1 MMMMLMMIRFLWLF
15 PLLGLPPSG
24 SPVMLVVRS
33 RGGALHPLSQTL
45 QPEGRVVLHRS
56 KRDWMW
62 RQFFL
67 SEEYMGNNYQY
78 VGKLRSDKDRG
89 DGTAR
94 YVLSGEGAGTI
105 FRIDEKSGDL
115 HATQRLDREEK
126 ASYTLQAQAFNKN
139 TGLPLEPATEFI
151 VKIHDIND
159 NEPKFTKDVYAASV
173 PEMSDVGTFVIEVN
187 ATDADDASY
196 GNSAR
201 LVYSILQGQ
210 PYFSVEPETGIVRIA
225 LSNMD
230 REVRKEYQVV
240 IQAKDMAGQM
250 GGLSGTTMVNV
261 TLTDVNDS
269 PPRFAYSSYHLSA
282 YESAEIG
289 FTVGRIKAND
299 GDEGENAEMKY
310 RIVDGDGKDS
320 LDIITDEITQEGVIV
335 VRKQLDYESRRVYTI
350 KVEVSNTNTDPNFL
364 HLGPFSDTATVKV
377 TAKDVDEP
385 PVFSRPQ
392 FVIEVNEDTPKGSII
407 GTVTAWDPD
416 STDYPVQF
424 AIDQHTDPD
433 RLFHIDPRNGS
444 ITTLK
449 SLDREVSKWHNISV
463 LASEINNPRQR
474 SRVPVLIKV
483 LDVNDNA
490 PEFAMSYDT
499 FVCENVKS
507 GQIIQTISAIDTDEP
522 LIGHKFV
529 FSLSATN
536 PNFTIFD
543 NEDNTA
549 RILTR
554 RSGFNRQ
561 DVSAYY
567 LPVVISDNDY
577 PIQSSTSTLTI
588 RVCGCDSSG
597 SMRSCSVD
605 ALLLSAGLSTG
616 ALVAIL
622 LCIVI
627 LLMIVV
633 LFSALRKQRRK
644 EPLIISKEDVRDNVV
659 SYNDEGGGE
668 EDTQAFDIGTLRHP
682 EVMESNKMR
691 RDIIPEMLFPYH
703 RPSPMNEC
711 SDVRDFISSRLQE
724 NDTDPSAPPYDSLA
738 TYAYEGNGSTA
749 ESLSSL
755 ESSLTE
761 GDHEYDYLSTWG
773 PQFKK
778 LADMYIGKD
787 TGTSGL
793 AKKV

>member
-1 MMMMLMMIRFLWLF
+1 GDRT
-15 PLLGLPPSG
+15 GDLPVNRAASLT
-24 SPVMLVVRS
+24 SK
-33 RGGALHPLSQTL
+33 
-45 QPEGRVVLHRS
+45 GRVLHRS

-89 DGTAR
+89 DGTTR

-159 NEPKFTKDVYAASV
+159 NEPKFTKDVYTASV

-230 REVRKEYQVV
+230 REVRKDYQVV

-269 PPRFAYSSYHLSA
+269 PPRFAYSSYHLST

-299 GDEGENAEMKY
+299 GDEGQNAEMKY
-310 RIVDGDGKDS
+310 RIVEGDGKDS
-320 LDIITDEITQEGVIV
+320 LDIITDEVTQEGIIV

-350 KVEVSNTNTDPNFL
+350 KVEVTNTHTDPNFL

-416 STDYPVQF
+416 AMDYPLK
-424 AIDQHTDPD
+424 ININRDT
-433 RLFHIDPRNGS
+433 RLFHIDSKNGS

-499 FVCENVKS
+499 FVCENVKA

-529 FSLSATN
+529 FSLSTSN

-549 RILTR
+549 KILTR

-561 DVSAYY
+561 EVSAYY

-588 RVCGCDSSG
+588 RVCSCDSTG

-633 LFSALRKQRRK
+633 LFSALRRQRRK

-682 EVMESNKMR
+682 EVMDSNKLR

-738 TYAYEGNGSTA
+738 TYAYEGNGSVA

-755 ESSLTE
+755 ESSVME

-787 TGTSGL
+787 TCTSGL
-793 AKKV
+793 TN

>member
-1 MMMMLMMIRFLWLF
+1 MNPFFWLF
-15 PLLGLPPSG
+15 ALVSLLPLVLA
-24 SPVMLVVRS
+24 VRNQGMVI
-33 RGGALHPLSQTL
+33 RL
-45 QPEGRVVLHRS
+45 QQPDGRVLHRS

-67 SEEYMGNNYQY
+67 SEEYTGSNYQY

-126 ASYTLQAQAFNKN
+126 SLYTLQAQAFNKY

-159 NEPKFTKDVYAASV
+159 NEPKFTQAVYSASV

-196 GNSAR
+196 GNSAK

-225 LSNMD
+225 LSSMD
-230 REVRKEYQVV
+230 REVRKDYQVV

-250 GGLSGTTMVNV
+250 GGLSGTAVVNV

-269 PPRFAYSSYHLSA
+269 PPRFAYSSYHLST

-289 FTVGRIKAND
+289 STVGRIKAND

-310 RIVDGDGKDS
+310 KIVEGDGKDS
-320 LDIITDEITQEGVIV
+320 LDIITDEIMQEGIIV
-335 VRKQLDYESRRVYTI
+335 VKKKLDYESRRVYTI
-350 KVEVSNTNTDPNFL
+350 KVEVSNTHTDPSFL
-364 HLGPFSDTATVKV
+364 HLGPFSDTAIVKV

-385 PVFSRPQ
+385 PVFSRPH
-392 FVIEVNEDTPKGSII
+392 FVVEVNEDTPKGSII

-416 STDYPVQF
+416 ATDYPVQF
-424 AIDQHTDPD
+424 AIDEHTDPD

-490 PEFAMSYDT
+490 PEFAMFYET
-499 FVCENVKS
+499 FVCENVRA
-507 GQIIQTISAIDTDEP
+507 GQMIQTISAIDTDEP
-522 LIGHKFV
+522 LVGHKFV
-529 FSLSATN
+529 FSLSSSN

-561 DVSAYY
+561 EMSTYY
-567 LPVVISDNDY
+567 LPVVISDSDY
-577 PIQSSTSTLTI
+577 PIQSSTSTLTV
-588 RVCGCDSSG
+588 RVCGCDSTG
-597 SMRSCSVD
+597 NLRSCSVD
-605 ALLLSAGLSTG
+605 ALLLSARLSTA

-668 EDTQAFDIGTLRHP
+668 EDTQAFDIGALRHP
-682 EVMESNKMR
+682 EAMEESNQLR
-691 RDIIPEMLFPYH
+691 RDIIPDVLFPY
-703 RPSPMNEC
+703 RSRSPTNEC
-711 SDVRDFISSRLQE
+711 SDLRDFLISRLKE
-724 NDTDPSAPPYDSLA
+724 TDADPSAPPYDSLA
-738 TYAYEGNGSTA
+738 TYAYEGNGSIA

-755 ESSLTE
+755 ESSANE
-761 GDHEYDYLSTWG
+761 GDHEYDFLGTWG
-773 PQFKK
+773 PEFKK
-778 LADMYIGKD
+778 LADLYMLKEP
-787 TGTSGL
+787 TSNS
-793 AKKV
+793 

>member
-1 MMMMLMMIRFLWLF
+1 MIMNHFLWLL
-15 PLLGLPPSG
+15 PLIFAHLS
-24 SPVMLVVRS
+24 SPVILLEKSDGNLLRNWNHMMEDDTIVLRRS
-33 RGGALHPLSQTL
+33 R
-45 QPEGRVVLHRS
+45 
-56 KRDWMW
+56 RDWMW

-67 SEEYMGNNYQY
+67 SEEYTGSNYQY

-94 YVLSGEGAGTI
+94 YVLSGEGAGTV

-126 ASYTLQAQAFNKN
+126 ASYTLQAQAFNKI
-139 TGLPLEPATEFI
+139 TGLPLEPATEFV

-159 NEPKFTKDVYAASV
+159 NEPKFTKAVYTASV
-173 PEMSDVGTFVIEVN
+173 PEMSDVGTFVLEVN
-187 ATDADDASY
+187 ATDADDATY
-196 GNSAR
+196 GNSAK

-230 REVRKEYQVV
+230 REVRNEYQVV

-250 GGLSGTTMVNV
+250 GGLSGTAMINI

-269 PPRFAYSSYHLSA
+269 PPRFAYSSYHLST
-282 YESAEIG
+282 YESANIG
-289 FTVGRIKAND
+289 STVGRIRAND

-310 RIVDGDGKDS
+310 RIMDGDGKEY

-335 VRKQLDYESRRVYTI
+335 VKKKLDYESKRVYTV
-350 KVEVSNTNTDPNFL
+350 KVEVSNTHQDPNFL
-364 HLGPFSDTATVKV
+364 HLGPFSDTAIVKV

-385 PVFSRPQ
+385 PIFSRPQ
-392 FVIEVNEDTPKGSII
+392 YVFEVNEDTPKGTAI
-407 GTVTAWDPD
+407 GTITAWDPD
-416 STDYPVQF
+416 ATDYPILY
-424 AIDQHTDPD
+424 AIDQHTDPEK
-433 RLFHIDPRNGS
+433 LYHIDPKNGS
-444 ITTLK
+444 ITILK
-449 SLDREVSKWHNISV
+449 SLDREVSKWHNLSI
-463 LASEINNPRQR
+463 LASEMNNPHQR

-490 PEFAMSYDT
+490 PEFAMIYET
-499 FVCENVKS
+499 FVCENVKA
-507 GQIIQTISAIDTDEP
+507 GQLIQTISAIDTDEP
-522 LIGHKFV
+522 LVGHKFV
-529 FSLSATN
+529 FSLSSPN
-536 PNFTIFD
+536 SNFTIFD

-554 RSGFNRQ
+554 RSGFNRREMS
-561 DVSAYY
+561 VYY
-567 LPVVISDNDY
+567 LPVVISDSDY

-588 RVCGCDSSG
+588 RVCSCDATG
-597 SMRSCSVD
+597 NMRSCSVD

-622 LCIVI
+622 LCILI

-633 LFSALRKQRRK
+633 LFSALKKQRRK

-682 EVMESNKMR
+682 EVIESNKLR

-703 RPSPMNEC
+703 RPSTMKEC
-711 SDVRDFISSRLQE
+711 ADVRDFIISRLQE
-724 NDTDPSAPPYDSLA
+724 NDTDPFAPPYDSLA
-738 TYAYEGNGSTA
+738 TYAYEGSGSIA

-755 ESSLTE
+755 ETSVTE
-761 GDHEYDYLSTWG
+761 GDHEYDYLSNWG

-787 TGTSGL
+787 TGT
-793 AKKV
+793 AN

>member
-1 MMMMLMMIRFLWLF
+1 MNPFFWLF
-15 PLLGLPPSG
+15 TLLSLLP
-24 SPVMLVVRS
+24 LVVSAARI
-33 RGGALHPLSQTL
+33 RGMVLRVQ
-45 QPEGRVVLHRS
+45 QPDGRALHRS

-67 SEEYMGNNYQY
+67 SEEYTGSNYQY

-126 ASYTLQAQAFNKN
+126 ASYTLQAQAFNKH

-159 NEPKFTKDVYAASV
+159 NEPKFTQAVYTASV

-196 GNSAR
+196 GNSAK

-230 REVRKEYQVV
+230 REVRKDYQVV

-250 GGLSGTTMVNV
+250 GGLSGTTVVNV

-269 PPRFAYSSYHLSA
+269 PPRFAYSSYHLST

-289 FTVGRIKAND
+289 STVGRIKAND
-299 GDEGENAEMKY
+299 GDEGENAEMRY
-310 RIVDGDGKDS
+310 RILEGDGKDS
-320 LDIITDEITQEGVIV
+320 LDIITDEITQEGIIV
-335 VRKQLDYESRRVYTI
+335 VKKKLDYESRRVYTI
-350 KVEVSNTNTDPNFL
+350 KVEVSNTHTDPGFL
-364 HLGPFSDTATVKV
+364 HLGPFSDTAIVKV

-385 PVFSRPQ
+385 PVFSRPH
-392 FVIEVNEDTPKGSII
+392 FIIEVNEDTPKGSII

-416 STDYPVQF
+416 ATDYPVEF
-424 AIDQHTDPD
+424 KIDEHTDPD

-444 ITTLK
+444 ITTLT

-490 PEFAMSYDT
+490 PEFAMLYET
-499 FVCENVKS
+499 LVCENVRA
-507 GQIIQTISAIDTDEP
+507 GQLIQTISAIDTDEP
-522 LIGHKFV
+522 LVGHKFV
-529 FSLSATN
+529 FSLSSSN

-561 DVSAYY
+561 EMSTYY
-567 LPVVISDNDY
+567 LPIVISDSDY
-577 PIQSSTSTLTI
+577 PIQSSTSTLTVH
-588 RVCGCDSSG
+588 VCGCDSTGNLS
-597 SMRSCSVD
+597 SCSVE
-605 ALLLSAGLSTG
+605 ALLLSSRLSTT

-622 LCIVI
+622 LCMVI

-668 EDTQAFDIGTLRHP
+668 EDTQAFDIGALRHP
-682 EVMESNKMR
+682 EVMEDSNQLR
-691 RDIIPEMLFPYH
+691 RDIIPDVLFPY
-703 RPSPMNEC
+703 RTRSPANEC
-711 SDVRDFISSRLQE
+711 SDLRDFLISRLKE
-724 NDTDPSAPPYDSLA
+724 TDADPAAPPYDSLA
-738 TYAYEGNGSTA
+738 TYAYEGNGSIA

-755 ESSLTE
+755 ESSVNE
-761 GDHEYDYLSTWG
+761 GDHEYDFLGTWG
-773 PQFKK
+773 PEFKK
-778 LADMYIGKD
+778 LADMYMPKEP
-787 TGTSGL
+787 TLTS
-793 AKKV
+793 

>member
-1 MMMMLMMIRFLWLF
+1 MNPFFWLF
-15 PLLGLPPSG
+15 VLLSLLPLVSAA
-24 SPVMLVVRS
+24 
-33 RGGALHPLSQTL
+33 RGRGIVLRVQ
-45 QPEGRVVLHRS
+45 QPDGRALHRS

-67 SEEYMGNNYQY
+67 SEEYTGSNYQY

-94 YVLSGEGAGTI
+94 YILSGEGAGTI

-126 ASYTLQAQAFNKN
+126 ASYTLQAQAFNKY

-159 NEPKFTKDVYAASV
+159 NEPKFTQAIYTASV

-196 GNSAR
+196 GNSAK

-230 REVRKEYQVV
+230 REVRKDYQVV

-250 GGLSGTTMVNV
+250 GGLSGTTVVNV

-269 PPRFAYSSYHLSA
+269 PPRFAYSSYHLST

-289 FTVGRIKAND
+289 TTVGRIKAND

-310 RIVDGDGKDS
+310 RILEGDGKDS
-320 LDIITDEITQEGVIV
+320 LDIITDEISQEGIIV
-335 VRKQLDYESRRVYTI
+335 VKKKLDYESRRVYTI
-350 KVEVSNTNTDPNFL
+350 KVEVSNTHTDPGFL
-364 HLGPFSDTATVKV
+364 HLGPFSDTAIVKV

-385 PVFSRPQ
+385 PVFSRPH
-392 FVIEVNEDTPKGSII
+392 FIIEVNEDTPKGSII

-416 STDYPVQF
+416 ATDYPVQF
-424 AIDQHTDPD
+424 AIDEHTDPD
-433 RLFHIDPRNGS
+433 RLFHIDQRNGS

-490 PEFAMSYDT
+490 PEFAMFYET
-499 FVCENVKS
+499 LVCENVRA
-507 GQIIQTISAIDTDEP
+507 GQLIQTISAIDTDEP
-522 LIGHKFV
+522 LVGHKFV
-529 FSLSATN
+529 FSLSSSN

-561 DVSAYY
+561 EMSTYY
-567 LPVVISDNDY
+567 LPIVISDSDY
-577 PIQSSTSTLTI
+577 PIQSSTSTLTV
-588 RVCGCDSSG
+588 RVCGCDRTGNLS
-597 SMRSCSVD
+597 SCSID
-605 ALLLSAGLSTG
+605 ALLLSTRLSTA

-668 EDTQAFDIGTLRHP
+668 EDTQAFDIGALRHP
-682 EVMESNKMR
+682 EVMEESNQLR
-691 RDIIPEMLFPYH
+691 RDIIPDVLFPY
-703 RPSPMNEC
+703 RTRSPVNEC
-711 SDVRDFISSRLQE
+711 SDLRDFLINRLKE
-724 NDTDPSAPPYDSLA
+724 TDTDPSAPPYDSLA
-738 TYAYEGNGSTA
+738 TYAYEGNGSIA

-755 ESSLTE
+755 ESSANE
-761 GDHEYDYLSTWG
+761 GDHEYDFLGTWG
-773 PQFKK
+773 PEFKK
-778 LADMYIGKD
+778 LADMYMPKEP
-787 TGTSGL
+787 TSTS
-793 AKKV
+793 

>member
-1 MMMMLMMIRFLWLF
+1 MDPFLRLF
-15 PLLGLPPSG
+15 PLLFLLGLGSGVAFTAGRRGAAVRPP
-24 SPVMLVVRS
+24 VRAP
-33 RGGALHPLSQTL
+33 RQD
-45 QPEGRVVLHRS
+45 GRLLHRF

-67 SEEYMGNNYQY
+67 SEEYTGNNYQY

-126 ASYTLQAQAFNKN
+126 ASYTLQAQAFNKF

-159 NEPKFTKDVYAASV
+159 NEPKFTQAVYSASV

-196 GNSAR
+196 GNSAK

-230 REVRKEYQVV
+230 REVRRDYQVV

-250 GGLSGTTMVNV
+250 GGLSGTTVVNV

-269 PPRFAYSSYHLSA
+269 PPRFASSSYTLST

-289 FTVGRIKAND
+289 STVGRIRALD
-299 GDEGENAEMKY
+299 GDEGENAEMRY
-310 RIVDGDGKDS
+310 RILDGDGKDS
-320 LDIITDEITQEGVIV
+320 LDIITDELTQEGIV
-335 VRKQLDYESRRVYTI
+335 VVKKKLDYESRRVYTV
-350 KVEVSNTNTDPNFL
+350 KVEVSNTHTDPGFF
-364 HLGPFSDTATVKV
+364 HLGPFSDTTMVKV
-377 TAKDVDEP
+377 TVRDVDEP

-416 STDYPVQF
+416 ATDYPVQF
-424 AIDQHTDPD
+424 AIDEHTDPD
-433 RLFHIDPRNGS
+433 RLFHINPRNGS
-444 ITTLK
+444 ITTLR
-449 SLDREVSKWHNISV
+449 SLDREASKWHNVSV
-463 LASEINNPRQR
+463 LASELNNPRQR
-474 SRVPVLIKV
+474 SRVPVLIKI

-490 PEFAMSYDT
+490 PEFAMFYET
-499 FVCENVKS
+499 FVCENVKA
-507 GQIIQTISAIDTDEP
+507 GQLIQTISAIDTDEP
-522 LIGHKFV
+522 LVGHKFV
-529 FSLSATN
+529 FSLSTIN

-561 DVSAYY
+561 EMSTYY
-567 LPVVISDNDY
+567 LPVVISDSDY
-577 PIQSSTSTLTI
+577 PIQSSTSTLTV
-588 RVCGCDSSG
+588 RVCGCDSTG
-597 SMRSCSVD
+597 NLRSCSVD
-605 ALLLSAGLSTG
+605 ALLLSARLSTA

-668 EDTQAFDIGTLRHP
+668 EDTQAFDIGALRHP
-682 EVMESNKMR
+682 DGVEESTKLR
-691 RDIIPEMLFPYH
+691 RDIIPDVLFPY
-703 RPSPMNEC
+703 PSRSPASGCN
-711 SDVRDFISSRLQE
+711 DLRDFISSRLKE
-724 NDTDPSAPPYDSLA
+724 TDADPSAPPYDSLA
-738 TYAYEGNGSTA
+738 TYAYEGNGSIA

-755 ESSLTE
+755 ESAGHD
-761 GDHEYDYLSTWG
+761 GDHEYDFLGSWG
-773 PQFKK
+773 PEFKK
-778 LADMYIGKD
+778 LADMYMGKET
-787 TGTSGL
+787 TGAG
-793 AKKV
+793 

>member
-1 MMMMLMMIRFLWLF
+1 MERDGEI
-15 PLLGLPPSG
+15 
-24 SPVMLVVRS
+24 
-33 RGGALHPLSQTL
+33 
-45 QPEGRVVLHRS
+45 LHRA
-56 KRDWMW
+56 KREWMW

-67 SEEYMGNNYQY
+67 LEEYTGSDYQY

-94 YVLSGEGAGTI
+94 YVLSGEGAGTV

-126 ASYTLQAQAFNKN
+126 SSYSLQAQAFNRN
-139 TGLPLEPATEFI
+139 TGLPLEPATEFVI
-151 VKIHDIND
+151 KIHDIND
-159 NEPKFTKDVYAASV
+159 NAPQFTKAVYTASV
-173 PEMSDVGTFVIEVN
+173 PEMSPVGTFVLEVN
-187 ATDADDASY
+187 ATDADDATY
-196 GNSAR
+196 GNSAK

-225 LSNMD
+225 LPNMD
-230 REVRKEYQVV
+230 RELRRDYQVV

-250 GGLSGTTMVNV
+250 GGLSGTTVVNI

-269 PPRFAYSSYHLSA
+269 PPRFSYSSYHLST

-289 FTVGRIKAND
+289 STVGRIKAND
-299 GDEGENAEMKY
+299 SDEGDNAEMRY
-310 RIVDGDGKDS
+310 RIVDGDGKDMF
-320 LDIITDEITQEGVIV
+320 DIITDEMTQEGVIIV
-335 VRKQLDYESRRVYTI
+335 KKKLDYESKRVYTV
-350 KVEVSNTNTDPNFL
+350 KVEVANVHLDPSFTNM
-364 HLGPFSDTATVKV
+364 GPFTDTAIVRV

-385 PVFSRPQ
+385 PVFSRNPY
-392 FVIEVNEDTPKGSII
+392 VIEVNEDTPKGSLI

-416 STDYPVQF
+416 NTDYPIQYS
-424 AIDQHTDPD
+424 IDQHTDLD
-433 RLFHIDPRNGS
+433 RLFYIDPRNGS
-444 ITTLK
+444 IRTLK

-490 PEFAMSYDT
+490 PEFAMFYET
-499 FVCENVKS
+499 FVCENVKA
-507 GQIIQTISAIDTDEP
+507 GQLIQTISAIDTDEP

-529 FSLSATN
+529 FSLSSAN

-554 RSGFNRQ
+554 RSGFNRHEMS
-561 DVSAYY
+561 VYH

-588 RVCGCDSSG
+588 RVCGCDSG
-597 SMRSCSVD
+597 GNMRSCSVD

-622 LCIVI
+622 LCITI

-633 LFSALRKQRRK
+633 MFSALKKQRRK
-644 EPLIISKEDVRDNVV
+644 DSLILSKEDIRDNIV

-682 EVMESNKMR
+682 EVIETNKLR
-691 RDIIPEMLFPYH
+691 RDIIPEMLFPFC
-703 RPSPMNEC
+703 RSSPMKEC
-711 SDVRDFISSRLQE
+711 SDVRDFINSKLQE

-738 TYAYEGNGSTA
+738 TYAYEGNGSIA

-755 ESSLTE
+755 ESSTME
-761 GDHEYDYLSTWG
+761 GDHEYDYLTNWG
-773 PQFKK
+773 PHFKK

-787 TGTSGL
+787 TT
-793 AKKV
+793 VDI

>member
-1 MMMMLMMIRFLWLF
+1 MLMMIRFLWLF

-210 PYFSVEPETGIVRIA
+210 PYFSVEPETGLASRLCLKEGSVASQGESIA
-225 LSNMD
+225 S
-230 REVRKEYQVV
+230 Q
-240 IQAKDMAGQM
+240 QM
-250 GGLSGTTMVNV
+250 R
-261 TLTDVNDS
+261 DYFQII
-269 PPRFAYSSYHLSA
+269 RSYHLSA

-416 STDYPVQF
+416 STDYPVQI
-424 AIDQHTDPD
+424 A
-433 RLFHIDPRNGS
+433 LSNM
-444 ITTLK
+444 
-449 SLDREVSKWHNISV
+449 DREVRKEYQVVIQAKDMAGQMGGLSGTTMVNV
-463 LASEINNPRQR
+463 TLT
-474 SRVPVLIKV
+474 
-483 LDVNDNA
+483 DVNDSPPRFINIIYI
-490 PEFAMSYDT
+490 FLL
-499 FVCENVKS
+499 FF
-507 GQIIQTISAIDTDEP
+507 QIIQTISAIDTDEP

>member
-1 MMMMLMMIRFLWLF
+1 MNPLFWLF
-15 PLLGLPPSG
+15 VLLSLLPLV
-24 SPVMLVVRS
+24 SPVRS
-33 RGGALHPLSQTL
+33 LGIGTRVQ
-45 QPEGRVVLHRS
+45 QPHGRVLHRT

-67 SEEYMGNNYQY
+67 SEEYTGSNYQY

-126 ASYTLQAQAFNKN
+126 SSYTLQAQAFNKY

-159 NEPKFTKDVYAASV
+159 NEPKFTQGVYSASV

-196 GNSAR
+196 GNSAK

-230 REVRKEYQVV
+230 REVRKDYQVV

-250 GGLSGTTMVNV
+250 GGLSGTTVVNV

-269 PPRFAYSSYHLSA
+269 PPRFAYSSYHLST

-289 FTVGRIKAND
+289 SMVGRIKAND
-299 GDEGENAEMKY
+299 GDEGENAELRYK
-310 RIVDGDGKDS
+310 ILEGDGKDS
-320 LDIITDEITQEGVIV
+320 LDIITDEVTQEGIIV
-335 VRKQLDYESRRVYTI
+335 VKKKLDYESRRVYTI
-350 KVEVSNTNTDPNFL
+350 KVEVSNTHTDPGFL
-364 HLGPFSDTATVKV
+364 HLGPFSDTAIVKV

-385 PVFSRPQ
+385 PVFSRPH
-392 FVIEVNEDTPKGSII
+392 FIIEVNEDTPKGSII

-416 STDYPVQF
+416 ATDYPVQF
-424 AIDQHTDPD
+424 AIDEHTDPD

-490 PEFAMSYDT
+490 PEFAMFYET
-499 FVCENVKS
+499 FVCENVRA
-507 GQIIQTISAIDTDEP
+507 GQLIQTISAIDTDEP
-522 LIGHKFV
+522 LVGHKFV
-529 FSLSATN
+529 FSLSANN

-561 DVSAYY
+561 EMSTYY
-567 LPVVISDNDY
+567 LPVVISDSDY
-577 PIQSSTSTLTI
+577 PIQSSTSTLTV
-588 RVCGCDSSG
+588 RVCGCDSTG
-597 SMRSCSVD
+597 NLRSCSVD
-605 ALLLSAGLSTG
+605 ALLLSARLSTA

-668 EDTQAFDIGTLRHP
+668 EDTQAFDIGALRHP
-682 EVMESNKMR
+682 EAMEETNQLR
-691 RDIIPEMLFPYH
+691 RDIIPDVLFPY
-703 RPSPMNEC
+703 RTRSPANEC
-711 SDVRDFISSRLQE
+711 SDLRDFLISRLNE
-724 NDTDPSAPPYDSLA
+724 TDADPSAPPYDSLA
-738 TYAYEGNGSTA
+738 TYAYEGSGSIA

-755 ESSLTE
+755 ESSVNE
-761 GDHEYDYLSTWG
+761 GDHEYDFLGTWG
-773 PQFKK
+773 PEFKK
-778 LADMYIGKD
+778 LADMYM
-787 TGTSGL
+787 
-793 AKKV
+793 AKETASAS

>member
-1 MMMMLMMIRFLWLF
+1 MNPFFWLF
-15 PLLGLPPSG
+15 MLLSIFF
-24 SPVMLVVRS
+24 LVSAARS
-33 RGGALHPLSQTL
+33 RGRILRL
-45 QPEGRVVLHRS
+45 QQWDTRVLHRS

-67 SEEYMGNNYQY
+67 SEEYTGSNYQY

-126 ASYTLQAQAFNKN
+126 AAYTLQAQAFNKY

-159 NEPKFTKDVYAASV
+159 NEPKFTQAIYSASV

-196 GNSAR
+196 GNSAK

-230 REVRKEYQVV
+230 REVRKDYQVV

-250 GGLSGTTMVNV
+250 GGLSGTTVVNV

-269 PPRFAYSSYHLSA
+269 PPRFAYSSYHLST

-289 FTVGRIKAND
+289 STVGRIKAND
-299 GDEGENAEMKY
+299 GDEGENAEMRY
-310 RIVDGDGKDS
+310 RILEGDGKDS
-320 LDIITDEITQEGVIV
+320 LDIITDEITQEGILV
-335 VRKQLDYESRRVYTI
+335 VKKKLDYESRRVYTI
-350 KVEVSNTNTDPNFL
+350 KVEVSNTHTDPSFL
-364 HLGPFSDTATVKV
+364 HLGPFSDMAVVKV

-385 PVFSRPQ
+385 PVFSRPH
-392 FVIEVNEDTPKGSII
+392 FIIEVNEDTPKGSII
-407 GTVTAWDPD
+407 GMVTAWDPD

-424 AIDQHTDPD
+424 AIDEHTDSD

-490 PEFAMSYDT
+490 PEFAMFYET
-499 FVCENVKS
+499 LVCENVRA
-507 GQIIQTISAIDTDEP
+507 GQLIQTISAIDTDEP
-522 LIGHKFV
+522 LVGHKFV
-529 FSLSATN
+529 FSLSSSN

-561 DVSAYY
+561 EMSIYY
-567 LPVVISDNDY
+567 LPIIISDSDY
-577 PIQSSTSTLTI
+577 PIQSSTSTLTV
-588 RVCGCDSSG
+588 RVCGCDSTGNLS
-597 SMRSCSVD
+597 SCSVD
-605 ALLLSAGLSTG
+605 ALLLSTRLSTA

-668 EDTQAFDIGTLRHP
+668 EDTQAFDIGALRHP
-682 EVMESNKMR
+682 EVIEESNQLR
-691 RDIIPEMLFPYH
+691 RDIIPDVLFPY
-703 RPSPMNEC
+703 RACSPVHEC
-711 SDVRDFISSRLQE
+711 SDLRDFLISRLKE
-724 NDTDPSAPPYDSLA
+724 TDGDPSAPPYDSLA
-738 TYAYEGNGSTA
+738 TYAYEGNGSIA

-755 ESSLTE
+755 ESSAND
-761 GDHEYDYLSTWG
+761 GDHEYDFLGTWG
-773 PQFKK
+773 PEFKK
-778 LADMYIGKD
+778 LADMYMPKEA
-787 TGTSGL
+787 TSTS
-793 AKKV
+793 

>member
-1 MMMMLMMIRFLWLF
+1 MIVMMMMIHFPWLF
-15 PLLGLPPSG
+15 LLFCLLPLG

-33 RGGALHPLSQTL
+33 RGTILRPNGQIL
-45 QPEGRVVLHRS
+45 QPEGRVLHRS

-78 VGKLRSDKDRG
+78 VGKLRSDKDKG

-126 ASYTLQAQAFNKN
+126 SSYTLQAQAFNKN

-159 NEPKFTKDVYAASV
+159 NEPKFTKDVYTASV

-269 PPRFAYSSYHLSA
+269 PPRFSYSSYHLST

-289 FTVGRIKAND
+289 STVGRIKAMD
-299 GDEGENAEMKY
+299 GDEGENAKLKY

-320 LDIITDEITQEGVIV
+320 LDIITDEETQEGVIV
-335 VRKQLDYESRRVYTI
+335 VKKQLDYEDRRVYLI
-350 KVEVSNTNTDPNFL
+350 KVEVTNTHTDPEFL

-385 PVFSRPQ
+385 PVFSSPQ
-392 FVIEVNEDTPKGSII
+392 FVFEVNEDTPKGKII
-407 GTVTAWDPD
+407 GTVSARDPD
-416 STDYPVQF
+416 STNYSLQF
-424 AIDQHTDPD
+424 TIDQHTDPE

-444 ITTLK
+444 ITMLK

-499 FVCENVKS
+499 FVCENVKA

-529 FSLSATN
+529 FSLSSSN

-549 RILTR
+549 RVLTR
-554 RSGFNRQ
+554 RSGFSRQ
-561 DVSAYY
+561 EASVYY

-588 RVCGCDSSG
+588 RVCGCDSAG

-682 EVMESNKMR
+682 EVMESNKVR
-691 RDIIPEMLFPYH
+691 RDIIPEMLFPFH
-703 RPSPMNEC
+703 RPSPMNEF

-724 NDTDPSAPPYDSLA
+724 NDNDPSAPPYDSLA
-738 TYAYEGNGSTA
+738 TYAYEGNGSIA

-755 ESSLTE
+755 ESSAME
-761 GDHEYDYLSTWG
+761 GDHDYDYLGNWG

-778 LADMYIGKD
+778 LADMYIAKD
-787 TGTSGL
+787 TATSHN
-793 AKKV
+793 

>member
-1 MMMMLMMIRFLWLF
+1 MNPLFWLF
-15 PLLGLPPSG
+15 VLLSLPPLV
-24 SPVMLVVRS
+24 SPVRS
-33 RGGALHPLSQTL
+33 LGIGTRVQ
-45 QPEGRVVLHRS
+45 QPHGRVLHRT

-67 SEEYMGNNYQY
+67 SEEYTGSNYQY

-126 ASYTLQAQAFNKN
+126 SSYTLQAQAFNKY

-159 NEPKFTKDVYAASV
+159 NEPKFTQGVYSASV

-196 GNSAR
+196 GNSAK

-230 REVRKEYQVV
+230 REVRKDYQVV

-250 GGLSGTTMVNV
+250 GGLSGTTVVNV

-269 PPRFAYSSYHLSA
+269 PPRFAYSSYHLST

-289 FTVGRIKAND
+289 SMVGRIKAND
-299 GDEGENAEMKY
+299 GDEGENAELRYK
-310 RIVDGDGKDS
+310 ILEGDGKDS
-320 LDIITDEITQEGVIV
+320 LDIITDEVTQEGIIV
-335 VRKQLDYESRRVYTI
+335 VKKKLDYESRRVYTI
-350 KVEVSNTNTDPNFL
+350 KVEVSNTHTDPGFL
-364 HLGPFSDTATVKV
+364 HLGPFSDTAIVKV

-385 PVFSRPQ
+385 PVFSRPH
-392 FVIEVNEDTPKGSII
+392 FIIEVNEDTPKGSII

-416 STDYPVQF
+416 ATDYPVQF
-424 AIDQHTDPD
+424 AIDEHTDPD

-490 PEFAMSYDT
+490 PEFAMFYET
-499 FVCENVKS
+499 FVCENVRA
-507 GQIIQTISAIDTDEP
+507 GQLIQTISAIDTDEP
-522 LIGHKFV
+522 LVGHKFV
-529 FSLSATN
+529 FSLSANN

-561 DVSAYY
+561 EMSTYY
-567 LPVVISDNDY
+567 LPVVISDSDY
-577 PIQSSTSTLTI
+577 PIQSSTSTLTV
-588 RVCGCDSSG
+588 RVCGCDSTG
-597 SMRSCSVD
+597 NLRSCSVD
-605 ALLLSAGLSTG
+605 ALLLSARLSTA

-668 EDTQAFDIGTLRHP
+668 EDTQAFDIGALRHP
-682 EVMESNKMR
+682 EAMEETNQLR
-691 RDIIPEMLFPYH
+691 RDIIPDVLFPY
-703 RPSPMNEC
+703 RTRSPANEC
-711 SDVRDFISSRLQE
+711 SDLRDFLISRLNE
-724 NDTDPSAPPYDSLA
+724 TDADPSAPPYDSLA
-738 TYAYEGNGSTA
+738 TYAYEGSGSIA

-755 ESSLTE
+755 ESSVNE
-761 GDHEYDYLSTWG
+761 GDHEYDFLGTWG
-773 PQFKK
+773 PEFKK
-778 LADMYIGKD
+778 LADMYM
-787 TGTSGL
+787 
-793 AKKV
+793 AKETASAS

>member
-1 MMMMLMMIRFLWLF
+1 MNPFFWLF
-15 PLLGLPPSG
+15 TLLSLLP
-24 SPVMLVVRS
+24 LVVSATRS
-33 RGGALHPLSQTL
+33 RGMVLRVQQLD
-45 QPEGRVVLHRS
+45 GRALHRS

-67 SEEYMGNNYQY
+67 SEEYTGSDYQY

-115 HATQRLDREEK
+115 HATQRLDRERK

-139 TGLPLEPATEFI
+139 NGLPLEPATEFI

-159 NEPKFTKDVYAASV
+159 NEPKFTQTIYTASV

-196 GNSAR
+196 GNSAK

-230 REVRKEYQVV
+230 REVRKDYQVV

-269 PPRFAYSSYHLSA
+269 PPRFAYSSYHLST

-289 FTVGRIKAND
+289 STVGRIKAND
-299 GDEGENAEMKY
+299 GDEGENAEMRY
-310 RIVDGDGKDS
+310 RILEGDGKDS
-320 LDIITDEITQEGVIV
+320 LDIITDEITQEGIIV
-335 VRKQLDYESRRVYTI
+335 VKKKLDYESRRVYTI
-350 KVEVSNTNTDPNFL
+350 KVEVSNTHTDPGFL
-364 HLGPFSDTATVKV
+364 HLGPFSDTAIVKV

-385 PVFSRPQ
+385 PVFSRPH
-392 FVIEVNEDTPKGSII
+392 FIIEVNEDTPKGSII

-416 STDYPVQF
+416 ATDYPVHF
-424 AIDQHTDPD
+424 TIDEHTDPD

-444 ITTLK
+444 ITTLT

-490 PEFAMSYDT
+490 PEFAMIYET
-499 FVCENVKS
+499 LVCENVRA
-507 GQIIQTISAIDTDEP
+507 GQLIQTISAIDTDEP
-522 LIGHKFV
+522 LVGHKFV
-529 FSLSATN
+529 FSLSSSN

-561 DVSAYY
+561 EMSTYY
-567 LPVVISDNDY
+567 LPIVISDSDY

-588 RVCGCDSSG
+588 HVCGCDSTGNLS
-597 SMRSCSVD
+597 SCSVD
-605 ALLLSAGLSTG
+605 ALLLSTRLSTT

-622 LCIVI
+622 LCIII

-668 EDTQAFDIGTLRHP
+668 EDTQAFDIGALRHP
-682 EVMESNKMR
+682 EVMEESNQLR
-691 RDIIPEMLFPYH
+691 RDIIPDVLFPY
-703 RPSPMNEC
+703 RTRSPANEC
-711 SDVRDFISSRLQE
+711 SDLRDFLISRLKE
-724 NDTDPSAPPYDSLA
+724 TDADPTAPPYDSLA
-738 TYAYEGNGSTA
+738 TYAYEGNGSIA

-755 ESSLTE
+755 ESSVNE
-761 GDHEYDYLSTWG
+761 GDHEYDFLGTWG
-773 PQFKK
+773 PEFKK
-778 LADMYIGKD
+778 LADMYMPKEP
-787 TGTSGL
+787 TSTS
-793 AKKV
+793 